1 MGRSGDHVGS
11 RQAPPQ
17 VGAGPPQFAPDQ
29 IATILE
35 PLKGS
40 NSIEL
45 KLVVPATGHR
55 ATIASIGLDP
65 DEAQPRRPAGAVAD
79 HHQCLSF
86 SE

>member
-1 MGRSGDHVGS
+1 MSAAVRPRRKSGP
-11 RQAPPQ
+11 APPNSL
-17 VGAGPPQFAPDQ
+17 P